1 MKRAIAVT
9 ILTGFVLAA
18 CQGEP
23 GPAGPAG
30 PQGEA
35 GPAGPAGPEGPAGP
49 QGDAGAPGPQGEAG
63 APGPQGEAGPAG
75 EPGTVIRV
83 VTSAGEASCDAGEV
97 MVSALC
103 VNAATP
109 YPLQTKENGAS
120 CGASGATV
128 RIACAA
134 E

>member
-1 MKRAIAVT
+1 MKRAIAATV
-9 ILTGFVLAA
+9 LAGFVLAA

-23 GPAGPAG
+23 G

-35 GPAGPAGPEGPAGP
+35 GPAGPAGPQGDAGPAGP
-49 QGDAGAPGPQGEAG
+49 EGPAGPQGEAG

-75 EPGTVIRV
+75 EDGTVIRI
-83 VTSAGEASCDAGEV
+83 VTSGGEASCDAGEV